1 MPLQLPVLD
10 NRNFEQI
17 LLEARRRVPVYTPE
31 WTTFELDSD
40 PGITIVQLFAF
51 ITESLYYRA
60 DRIPQRNRLKFLQLL
75 GIPLQQAA
83 PAQGI
88 IRVRNERGPVEPLP
102 LDAGIVVAAGSVNFL
117 TLDPVNVLPVEAAV
131 YYKRKISPDD
141 ERYAEFNT
149 KYQAIKEA
157 ALAALEAADD
167 ADAAEAVD
175 VSETGGGTADGE
187 PSTDAVR
194 LDFYES
200 SQMTQP
206 TAGEPPPVLDL
217 SSDETT
223 DHAVYLALLSPKNVT
238 PDAAREALANQ
249 TLSVGIIPALTDT
262 TVPPLVPSRLG
273 APRLPLPSLVYEIP
287 DASVAGTRYA
297 RLRVVQEPDVLSD
310 VGVVQ
315 LEMPGKDRLKPWE
328 FKEPLQEGTG
338 DYPPRI
344 EDDQVRARLVTWLR
358 VRLPPS
364 QPTAATTGATTAGSA
379 AAAAF
384 GASSGAGAAAD
395 SSGAAGAVASAANRP
410 AASAQGNQG
419 AAVSARLTWL
429 GVNAARVRQAIPVFN
444 ELLGTA
450 NGEPDQTVV
459 LANTP
464 VIADS
469 VLLEVQDIGGVWR
482 LWLQTDDLLAAG
494 DTDEVFT
501 VDYESGQVRFGDG
514 HRGVRPPA
522 ASRIRASYQYGG
534 GTQGNVAIG
543 AVKTSPDVRLQGGY
557 KLDNPIATWG
567 GDLGET
573 VDEGER
579 NIPLYLRHRDRCV
592 TAQDFKDVT
601 QRTPGVDVGR
611 VEVLPLYNP
620 DKGLDNLAGVVT
632 LMVVPATDTTRPL
645 WPSPNRLFLKTVCNY
660 LDERRL
666 VTTEIYVRGP
676 EYVSVALSIG
686 LEVRAGYFRDQVI
699 QAVRVRLQEYLSAL
713 PPGGPD
719 ETGWPLNKLLLQKDI
734 EAVVTRVAG
743 VEFVNSMELGV
754 GGALN
759 IESQRLKGLQLPRLD
774 TLDVREGDAE
784 SLQSILGAQ
793 PAETQEPTVVPV
805 PVTKSKC

>member
-10 NRNFEQI
+10 NRNFEQL
-17 LLEARRRVPVYTPE
+17 LLEAKRRIPVYTPE
-31 WTTFELDSD
+31 WTNFELDSD

-51 ITESLYYRA
+51 ITESLLYRA

-83 PAQGI
+83 PAQGL
-88 IRVRNERGPVEPLP
+88 IRIRNERGPVEPLP
-102 LDAGIVVAAGSVNFL
+102 LDAGIVVAAGNVNFL

-131 YYKRKISPDD
+131 YYKRKISQDD

-157 ALAALEAADD
+157 ALAALEPVDD
-167 ADAAEAVD
+167 AEAEAVD
-175 VSETGGGTADGE
+175 ISGAGDGAGDDETG
-187 PSTDAVR
+187 TDAVR

-200 SQMTQP
+200 TQMTQP

-223 DHAVYLALLSPKNVT
+223 DHAVYLALLAPKNVE
-238 PDAAREALANQ
+238 PDAAREALAGQ
-249 TLSVGIIPALTDT
+249 TLSVGIVPALTDT

-273 APRLPLPSLVYEIP
+273 APRLPVPSLIYEIP
-287 DASVAGTRYA
+287 DASGTGTRYE
-297 RLRVVQEPDVLSD
+297 RLRVVQAPDVLAD

-315 LEMPGKDRLKPWE
+315 LEMPGKDRLKPWD

-364 QPTAATTGATTAGSA
+364 QPASATANTTTGATT
-379 AAAAF
+379 
-384 GASSGAGAAAD
+384 SGAGAASG
-395 SSGAAGAVASAANRP
+395 SSGAGGGVAPTANQP

-419 AAVSARLTWL
+419 AAVSARLTWV

-459 LANTP
+459 VANTP

-469 VLLEVQDIGGVWR
+469 VLLEVQDIDGVWR

-494 DTDEVFT
+494 DREEVFT

-522 ASRIRASYQYGG
+522 GSRIRASYQYGG

-567 GDLGET
+567 GDTGET
-573 VDEGER
+573 ADEGER

-592 TAQDFKDVT
+592 TAQDFKDIT

-620 DKGLDNLAGVVT
+620 DKQLDNLAGVVT
-632 LMVVPATDTTRPL
+632 LLVVPATDATRPL
-645 WPSPNRLFLKTVCNY
+645 WPSPNRLFLKTVCDY

-676 EYVSVALSIG
+676 EYVSVALSVG

-699 QAVRVRLQEYLSAL
+699 QAVRERVQVYLSSL

-719 ETGWPLNKLLLQKDI
+719 ATGWPLNKLLLKKDL

-743 VEFVNSMELGV
+743 VEFVNTMEMGV
-754 GGALN
+754 GGTLN

-784 SLQSILGAQ
+784 SLQSILGAK